1 MAQIEDSIRTY
12 IADNI
17 LFSSNGYPHP
27 DDASFLENG
36 VVDSMN
42 ILELVAYIEEKFK
55 VTVSDDEIMPENFD
69 SITRLA
75 NFIRGKSK

>member
-1 MAQIEDSIRTY
+1 MAQIEESIRTY

-55 VTVSDDEIMPENFD
+55 VSVSDDEIMPENFD

-75 NFIRGKSK
+75 DFVRSKS